1 MAEEGEEGDLGSEL
15 EILRSIYLDE
25 LKISHDSNRQH
36 PWELSITLHPA
47 TADVTESQYVCLT
60 LGLSLTAQYPDIAP
74 SISIWNPRGLSDD
87 RILSIRRELEEEA
100 EAGRGG
106 QVLYQLI
113 EKGKEI
119 LTNNNVPFGH
129 CVICLNCFQESDD
142 FTRTSCYHHFH
153 SYCLASYIQHV
164 QAELRMQGSPLPS
177 SKPPNTQTQVGVL
190 CPVCREPLTYN
201 LGLLSSA
208 ADPSHPLE
216 PYQPDETWV
225 KRWQE
230 LQRIYRRQKERGG
243 IIDPQADRDR
253 FLVSLT
259 RPLDVMAR
267 EVERKE
273 TTATPSPAG
282 PPPQQTDPRAP
293 HPQGSRPFRRP
304 RPARRGHHGT
314 RAPSETQ
321 GVRQENEEEVETS
334 AEASHTSRLTKP
346 QQETEIEKS
355 PPQARG
361 PWPRMEGGAH
371 PRVGRG
377 RIGWGRGWGRGR
389 GWPGKGCPLPQDP
402 ADPQPGEAPREGH

>member
-1 MAEEGEEGDLGSEL
+1 MAEDGEEGDLGSEL

-25 LKISHDSNRQH
+25 LKISHDSN
-36 PWELSITLHPA
+36 
-47 TADVTESQYVCLT
+47 
-60 LGLSLTAQYPDIAP
+60 
-74 SISIWNPRGLSDD
+74 
-87 RILSIRRELEEEA
+87 SIRRELEEEA

-164 QAELRMQGSPLPS
+164 QAELRLQESPLPS
-177 SKPPNTQTQVGVL
+177 SKPPNTQTVGVL
-190 CPVCREPLTYN
+190 CPVCREPLTYD

-230 LQRIYRRQKERGG
+230 LQRIYHRQKERGG

-259 RPLDVMAR
+259 RPLDVVAR

-273 TTATPSPAG
+273 TTETPSPAG
-282 PPPQQTDPRAP
+282 PPPQQMDPRAP
-293 HPQGSRPFRRP
+293 HPHGSRPFRRP
-304 RPARRGHHGT
+304 RPTRRGHHGT

-334 AEASHTSRLTKP
+334 AEASHTWRLTKT
-346 QQETEIEKS
+346 QQETEIEKNL
-355 PPQARG
+355 PRARG
-361 PWPRMEGGAH
+361 PWPRMEGDAH

-377 RIGWGRGWGRGR
+377 QIGWGRGWGRGR
-389 GWPGKGCPLPQDP
+389 GRGRGWRGWPGKGSSTPRDP

>member
-129 CVICLNCFQESDD
+129 CVICLNCF
-142 FTRTSCYHHFH
+142 
-153 SYCLASYIQHV
+153 
-164 QAELRMQGSPLPS
+164 
-177 SKPPNTQTQVGVL
+177 QVGVL